1 MCLSSPQGTLQVS
14 RLGWRIRAQSV
25 TNAFGWSA
33 GPRGALLHCSVE
45 TWQQSLQELF
55 KWEKLYQSQSMPLR
69 ARPIPLNRTLKTRWS
84 SLSLYLILLFMC
96 FRSFSWVGQLRGL
109 GNKTC
114 QNICPS
120 WLKGQKTVAV
130 YTVFLSNNN
139 MSRVKSWCR
148 ILYCFCCWKQR
159 RGREYC
165 ILAVEW
171 SRVGQPRR
179 NFGVPV
185 LITVQSTEAKSSF
198 LVQKSCKSSL
208 SLKPFIPFR
217 GKFDDCVKVI
227 TSITVFKLRCW

>member
-1 MCLSSPQGTLQVS
+1 MHLGEALVPEAHCYTAVLKHGNNHCRNSSSERNCISHSRCLFVPVPSHSIAHWKPD
-14 RLGWRIRAQSV
+14 
-25 TNAFGWSA
+25 
-33 GPRGALLHCSVE
+33 GA
-45 TWQQSLQELF
+45 
-55 KWEKLYQSQSMPLR
+55 
-69 ARPIPLNRTLKTRWS
+69 
-84 SLSLYLILLFMC
+84 LSLYLILLFMC